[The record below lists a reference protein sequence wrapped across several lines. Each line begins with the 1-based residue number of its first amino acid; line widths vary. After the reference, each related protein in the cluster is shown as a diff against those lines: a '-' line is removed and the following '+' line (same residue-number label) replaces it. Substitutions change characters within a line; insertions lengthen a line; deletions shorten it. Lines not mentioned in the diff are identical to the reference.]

1 MDLTSEEFTMKKF
14 LLVLTLA
21 LVGCDDPRHLEVD
34 IDKHRYETAM
44 ALKKDL
50 EENRYYYDDAE
61 IKRIEEEI
69 KALHKNNK
77 YY

>member
-1 MDLTSEEFTMKKF
+1 MKKF

-34 IDKHRYETAM
+34 IDEHRYETAM
-44 ALKKDL
+44 ALREDL
-50 EENRYYYDDAE
+50 AENRQHYDDAE
-61 IKRIEEEI
+61 IERIEEEI
-69 KALHKNNK
+69 KGLLKNNK